1 VTGLGDL
8 AVAGVRSAAKAR
20 QDADAFAEVQRFC
33 LFLGHGRSGHSLVG
47 SLLNAHRHVVVAHE
61 LDALRYVRLGFRRN
75 QLYWLLLERDREFE
89 EGGREWTGYS
99 YAVPNQW
106 QGRFEELRVIGDKKG
121 GITSQRLKERPELLG
136 KLRRTVGVPLRIIL
150 VVRNPYDNV
159 ATLSK
164 RLKFTVDQALEQYVA
179 ACRTIADVRGQLA
192 EDEHAELRHE
202 DLIAAPQAS
211 LARLCA
217 FLDVDAPADY
227 LDDCAS
233 ILFDAPH
240 RSRDDEA
247 WTGSQRSRLDAA
259 IERFPFLHGYAFDA

>member
-1 VTGLGDL
+1 MDRVQLRRPEP
-8 AVAGVRSAAKAR
+8 VAGPLRGAPR
-20 QDADAFAEVQRFC
+20 HRGQE
-33 LFLGHGRSGHSLVG
+33 GRH
-47 SLLNAHRHVVVAHE
+47 HE
-61 LDALRYVRLGFRRN
+61 PAPRG
-75 QLYWLLLERDREFE
+75 
-89 EGGREWTGYS
+89 
-99 YAVPNQW
+99 A
-106 QGRFEELRVIGDKKG
+106 
-121 GITSQRLKERPELLG
+121 PELLG

-247 WTGSQRSRLDAA
+247 WSGSQRSRLDAA